1 MAPSASMASPTD
13 LQRSVLR
20 LQTLTLVWMSLEAG
34 LSLFTAYRACSI
46 ALLGFGGDSGVELL
60 SALLVVARFLPG
72 RRRVS
77 ERMAGRLAGALLF
90 AVAGLVVVGAG
101 WALSGHLDPAPSRL
115 GMAVLLAAALFM
127 PWLARKKRRLAV
139 ATGSVALRA
148 DAMQSSL
155 CAYLAWIALAGLL
168 LNARWSLAWADPAAG
183 LLLVPL
189 ILKEGREAW
198 RGHPCGCC

>member
-1 MAPSASMASPTD
+1 MASPTD
-13 LQRSVLR
+13 LQRGVLR

-77 ERMAGRLAGALLF
+77 ERMAGRVAGALLF

-198 RGHPCGCC
+198 RGNPCGCC

>member
-1 MAPSASMASPTD
+1 MASPTD

-198 RGHPCGCC
+198 RGNPCGCC

>member
-1 MAPSASMASPTD
+1 MASPTD

-183 LLLVPL
+183 LLVVPL